1 MLAWYR
7 ALLALRRSR
16 PELADPRF
24 DLVRVDYDEDA
35 RWLLIHRGRLRIAA
49 NLGAADAILPLGP
62 PAAKPVA
69 LLASAPGISVGTGR
83 RHHAAGH
90 LRDHRPGFYSAGA
103 KLTSAVSMV
112 PAVRPGALW

>member
-49 NLGAADAILPLGP
+49 NLGEAEAILAVGELAAEPGRAPHLGP
-62 PAAKPVA
+62 RHLRRA
-69 LLASAPGISVGTGR
+69 GR

-90 LRDHRPGFYSAGA
+90 LRDHRPVTGTVVKAIM
-103 KLTSAVSMV
+103 T
-112 PAVRPGALW
+112 

>member
-49 NLGAADAILPLGP
+49 NLGASDAVLPLGP
-62 PAAKPVA
+62 APAKPVA
-69 LLASAPGISVGTGR
+69 LLSSAPGISVAPDAVTLPP
-83 RHHAAGH
+83 ATFAIID
-90 LRDHRPGFYSAGA
+90 LSPRP
-103 KLTSAVSMV
+103 L
-112 PAVRPGALW
+112 

>member
-1 MLAWYR
+1 MLGWYR

-49 NLGAADAILPLGP
+49 NLGEAEAILAIGE
-62 PAAKPVA
+62 PAANPVA
-69 LLASAPGISVGTGR
+69 LLTSAAGISIAPDAVTMPP
-83 RHHAAGH
+83 ATFAIID
-90 LRDHRPGFYSAGA
+90 LSPGPS
-103 KLTSAVSMV
+103 
-112 PAVRPGALW
+112 